1 MFTNKGRPTD
11 TTLPALPDPIQP
23 RRATPGRAG
32 IASIIA
38 NGVKITGT
46 IDADGAELQ
55 VDGEVE
61 GDVHG
66 GSLTVG
72 DTGMIKGN
80 VISES
85 VTVHGRVEGSV
96 RARKV
101 MLARNAHVLG
111 DIVHQSLSVEMGAV
125 FEGQCRYLQDP
136 LSQAGAGQ
144 PAHPQAAPQPQATPQ
159 PQAAPL
165 QERSPERS
173 PFSSF
178 GSDRSN
184 DDEDRLVSGVIVTG
198 NT

>member
-1 MFTNKGRPTD
+1 MFTNKGSHRPAD
-11 TTLPALPDPIQP
+11 TNLPALPEPTQ
-23 RRATPGRAG
+23 RRTSTSRSG

-55 VDGEVE
+55 VDGEIE
-61 GDVHG
+61 GNVRG

-72 DTGMIKGN
+72 DTGMVKGD
-80 VISES
+80 VVSES

-125 FEGQCRYLQDP
+125 FEGQCRYL
-136 LSQAGAGQ
+136 LAGA
-144 PAHPQAAPQPQATPQ
+144 AANRCATRALGLRRRQ
-159 PQAAPL
+159 FGIRRTL
-165 QERSPERS
+165 ERRPHG
-173 PFSSF
+173 F
-178 GSDRSN
+178 GRH
-184 DDEDRLVSGVIVTG
+184 RHGRFQLI
-198 NT
+198 

>member
-11 TTLPALPDPIQP
+11 TNLPALPETTAP
-23 RRATPGRAG
+23 RRQPGRAG

-46 IDADGAELQ
+46 IDADGAEIQ
-55 VDGEVE
+55 VDGEIE
-61 GDVHG
+61 GNVRG

-72 DTGMIKGN
+72 DTGMVKGD
-80 VISES
+80 VVSES

-136 LSQAGAGQ
+136 LSQSGRGT
-144 PAHPQAAPQPQATPQ
+144 PAQPQVVPADEQ
-159 PQAAPL
+159 
-165 QERSPERS
+165 R
-173 PFSSF
+173 SSF
-178 GSDRSN
+178 GGQGSVFGEPEGDRM
-184 DDEDRLVSGVIVTG
+184 VSGVIVTG
-198 NT
+198 SSN

>member
-11 TTLPALPDPIQP
+11 TTLPALPDPTIQ
-23 RRATPGRAG
+23 RRSAPGRVG

-46 IDADGAELQ
+46 IEADGAELQ
-55 VDGEVE
+55 VDGEIE
-61 GDVHG
+61 GNVRG

-72 DTGMIKGN
+72 DTGMVKGD

-136 LSQAGAGQ
+136 LSQSGPGQ
-144 PAHPQAAPQPQATPQ
+144 PAQPQVVQ
-159 PQAAPL
+159 P
-165 QERSPERS
+165 QERSA
-173 PFSSF
+173 F
-178 GSDRSN
+178 GSSGSVFGEPSN
-184 DDEDRLVSGVIVTG
+184 DDRDRMVSGVIVTG
-198 NT
+198 TN

>member
-1 MFTNKGRPTD
+1 MFTNKGNRPTE
-11 TTLPALPDPIQP
+11 TNVPAFPEPTPQ
-23 RRATPGRAG
+23 RRPSSRSG

-46 IDADGAELQ
+46 IDADGAEIQ

-61 GDVHG
+61 GNIRG

-72 DTGMIKGN
+72 DTGMVKGD
-80 VISES
+80 VVSES

-101 MLARNAHVLG
+101 VLARNAHVLG

-136 LSQAGAGQ
+136 LSQGGPGA
-144 PAHPQAAPQPQATPQ
+144 PTSAPQV
-159 PQAAPL
+159 
-165 QERSPERS
+165 QERSS
-173 PFSSF
+173 AF
-178 GSDRSN
+178 GGGTGSVFG
-184 DDEDRLVSGVIVTG
+184 EPAIVTG
-198 NT
+198 ST